1 MQDQIV
7 NSTDIIPVFKL
18 PDSQKYYKKTLEDL
32 GVAVQVKTQGNRP
45 KISILAQF
53 EGTSAHIE
61 GKEIILVSN
70 RVIVNATL
78 TAAEKNYDDEGFTQ
92 VKEANII

>member
-32 GVAVQVKTQGNRP
+32 GVAVQVKT
-45 KISILAQF
+45 KVTVL
-53 EGTSAHIE
+53 
-61 GKEIILVSN
+61 KLV
-70 RVIVNATL
+70 
-78 TAAEKNYDDEGFTQ
+78 Y
-92 VKEANII
+92 